1 MIMHALFSTED
12 MIALDPTTLTP
23 LGTLVETE
31 RTQLTLAE
39 LGKTLLIKA
48 QEGDTEQ
55 VRELMARG
63 APFTTDWLG
72 TSPLHWAAQNN
83 HVDTVEVLLRAGIS
97 RDVRNKVERTP
108 LHVAAQ
114 EGNVRI
120 VSLLLQHGADVDC
133 KDMLRMTPLHWACQ
147 NGHDDCVQI
156 LVQYGADRHAVN
168 KFDKTPESIAFDINR
183 MDIIQMLQKTPSLP
197 LAVRQLKRVAVEE
210 TVIEPVALTTTTGPH
225 INTSSTQ
232 TRVTHI
238 ATTGASS
245 VTGAPVREVRV
256 MKIAPGRRKQQ
267 LLQQQQ
273 HPDIKVEN
281 TETATAI
288 LKDDLWLPEQA
299 TTGSTPVSTTI
310 TSTPAIAT
318 GTVVTNPTSAAD
330 STEKTLQ
337 LLQAHGITMLPVDD
351 CSLVASAIQSGQT
364 VVLTEAGKLALN
376 LTKVPATNVV
386 KRVSGKLPTTSKLFP
401 HRGKK
406 VITIRADQL
415 INMTKEKK
423 VIIQTG
429 DKKFRPNTLPV
440 AQLENGTDNKKLDRD
455 YVPEEKKLKLS
466 ELEAIQQKLVEA
478 QRQAEL
484 YKEQLLQKEKEAE
497 QYKMQLESIVQGK

>member
-1 MIMHALFSTED
+1 MHALFSTED

-55 VRELMARG
+55 VRELMAKG

-114 EGNVRI
+114 EGNIRI
-120 VSLLLQHGADVDC
+120 VNLLLQHGADVDC

-147 NGHDDCVQI
+147 NGHEDCVQ
-156 LVQYGADRHAVN
+156 LLLQYGADRHAMN
-168 KFDKTPESIAFDINR
+168 KFDKTPEAIAFDINR

-197 LAVRQLKRVAVEE
+197 PAARQMKRVTLEKSVN
-210 TVIEPVALTTTTGPH
+210 EPVTVTTTTSPH

-256 MKIAPGRRKQQ
+256 MKIAPGRRKQHLHQ
-267 LLQQQQ
+267 SQQGE
-273 HPDIKVEN
+273 IKVGR
-281 TETATAI
+281 TAPPTTAI
-288 LKDDLWLPEQA
+288 LKDELWLPDHTTMAA
-299 TTGSTPVSTTI
+299 TTASTTPEI
-310 TSTPAIAT
+310 IT
-318 GTVVTNPTSAAD
+318 GTVITNPTPATD
-330 STEKTLQ
+330 S
-337 LLQAHGITMLPVDD
+337 
-351 CSLVASAIQSGQT
+351 
-364 VVLTEAGKLALN
+364 TEAGKLALN
-376 LTKVPATNVV
+376 LTKLPTANVV
-386 KRVSGKLPTTSKLFP
+386 KRVSGKLPATSKLFP

-429 DKKFRPNTLPV
+429 DKRLKLNTPPTSL
-440 AQLENGTDNKKLDRD
+440 QSDNSTDVRKTDRD
-455 YVPEEKKLKLS
+455 HEIEEKKPKLS
-466 ELEAIQQKLVEA
+466 ELEAIQRKLVEA

-484 YKEQLLQKEKEAE
+484 YKEQLLQKEREAE

>member
-1 MIMHALFSTED
+1 MHALFSTED

-55 VRELMARG
+55 VRELMAKG

-114 EGNVRI
+114 EGNIRI
-120 VSLLLQHGADVDC
+120 VNLLLQHGADVDC

-147 NGHDDCVQI
+147 NGHEDCVQ
-156 LVQYGADRHAVN
+156 LLLQYGADRHAMN
-168 KFDKTPESIAFDINR
+168 KFDKTPEAIAFDINR

-197 LAVRQLKRVAVEE
+197 QAARQMKRMTLEKSVNDPV
-210 TVIEPVALTTTTGPH
+210 TVTTTTTPH

-256 MKIAPGRRKQQ
+256 MKIAPGRRKQYLHQ
-267 LLQQQQ
+267 SQQRE
-273 HPDIKVEN
+273 IKVGS
-281 TETATAI
+281 TAAPTTAI
-288 LKDDLWLPEQA
+288 LKDELWLPEQTTAA
-299 TTGSTPVSTTI
+299 TTPEIV
-310 TSTPAIAT
+310 T
-318 GTVVTNPTSAAD
+318 GTVITNQTPATD

-376 LTKVPATNVV
+376 LTKIPTANVV
-386 KRVSGKLPTTSKLFP
+386 KRVSGKLPATSKLFP

-429 DKKFRPNTLPV
+429 DKRLKLNPPLVSSSQSDNSIEYRK
-440 AQLENGTDNKKLDRD
+440 TDREHEI
-455 YVPEEKKLKLS
+455 EEKKPNFS
-466 ELEAIQQKLVEA
+466 ELEAIQRKLVEA

-484 YKEQLLQKEKEAE
+484 YKEQLLQKEREAE

>member
-147 NGHDDCVQI
+147 NGHEDCVQI

-330 STEKTLQ
+330 STE
-337 LLQAHGITMLPVDD
+337 
-351 CSLVASAIQSGQT
+351 
-364 VVLTEAGKLALN
+364 AGKLALN

>member
-1 MIMHALFSTED
+1 MHALFSTED

-133 KDMLRMTPLHWACQ
+133 KDM
-147 NGHDDCVQI
+147 
-156 LVQYGADRHAVN
+156 
-168 KFDKTPESIAFDINR
+168 
-183 MDIIQMLQKTPSLP
+183 KTPSLP

-281 TETATAI
+281 AETATAI